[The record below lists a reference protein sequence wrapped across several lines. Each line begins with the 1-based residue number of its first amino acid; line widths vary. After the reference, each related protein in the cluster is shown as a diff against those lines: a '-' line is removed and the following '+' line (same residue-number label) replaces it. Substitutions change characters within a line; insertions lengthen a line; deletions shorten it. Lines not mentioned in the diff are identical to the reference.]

1 MFEKSLI
8 EEYLSHC
15 ECTRKLDI
23 KTIRAYRSDLVQ
35 FLEWST
41 MMPWSISRETVCD
54 YLAYLNTRY
63 ASASVRRKVA
73 ALRAFVSWAA
83 EEQRISENPFA
94 ELRLRIKGPK
104 RLPRTIALS
113 DLDLLFGSLYKD
125 IEIPITFFLARD
137 RAIFEVLIATGVRV
151 SELCSF
157 DVGSVDLEGKVV
169 RIVGKGNKERTVQLE
184 NEHTIH
190 ALGDYLAIREEV
202 AATDNKALF
211 VNRLGAR
218 MSDRAVREMVDRR
231 AIDAGLSAHIT
242 PHMFR
247 HTFATLLLEGDV
259 DICYIQKLL
268 GHSSISTTEIYAH
281 VTSAKLRSIM
291 RDSNPRKAIR
301 F

>member
-1 MFEKSLI
+1 M
-8 EEYLSHC
+8 
-15 ECTRKLDI
+15 
-23 KTIRAYRSDLVQ
+23 
-35 FLEWST
+35 
-41 MMPWSISRETVCD
+41 
-54 YLAYLNTRY
+54 
-63 ASASVRRKVA
+63 
-73 ALRAFVSWAA
+73 
-83 EEQRISENPFA
+83 
-94 ELRLRIKGPK
+94 
-104 RLPRTIALS
+104 
-113 DLDLLFGSLYKD
+113 
-125 IEIPITFFLARD
+125 
-137 RAIFEVLIATGVRV
+137 
-151 SELCSF
+151 
-157 DVGSVDLEGKVV
+157 GSVDLEGKVV